1 MRASL
6 DMAQDSRLVDYAGF
20 RARLRE
26 DRKTKNV
33 GFSPRQRAL
42 EHPPWRPSSPN
53 PQPTRRPRSAPASRA
68 PPVDIRVKKETA
80 ERLADVITEA
90 GLVTDDSAAM
100 DALSAMLAQDQ
111 RHLNGNGLAHGAK
124 THVEAV
130 REQQRVYMEAV
141 EAGAAEEEEAA
152 EAEEAAA
159 ADQEDEAAEAVEERQ
174 EGRGADV
181 QAEPLEAV
189 LHQSISLA
197 DLRELKAY
205 AKPPRSV
212 KVVMEAVCLL
222 LGLEPTWAQAKAL
235 FDSLIAASRSGAAGP
250 LGSLEV
256 ESVRPATIRK
266 LKRSYIGKDALDV
279 QSIGKVS
286 KAAQSLC
293 LWVNN
298 VFAVA
303 TGQPQT
309 QPPPAAERKA
319 GKRRTKKRPSSGG
332 SRGSSPVTGANR
344 ANARGPGA
352 KKSAKKAGK
361 RPGPKRTSNA
371 HENGATPGAGTHAA
385 APGSAM
391 YADLI
396 GQVSMGVQQGLSGD
410 ELLRLCESLGENT
423 VGATQG
429 QVRVH
434 DPHACWSALSSAAT
448 DSAGSASRWLRSPWN
463 WTGTWPNP
471 PMPEGCLPALIVV
484 YVRNKCSSQG
494 IR

>member
-1 MRASL
+1 
-6 DMAQDSRLVDYAGF
+6 MAQDSRLVDYAGF

-26 DRKTKNV
+26 DRKTKTV

-68 PPVDIRVKKETA
+68 PPVDVRVKKETA

-159 ADQEDEAAEAVEERQ
+159 ADQEDAAAEAVEEERQ
-174 EGRGADV
+174 EGGGADV

-189 LHQSISLA
+189 LQQSISLA

-235 FDSLIAASRSGAAGP
+235 FDSLIVASRSGAAGP

-309 QPPPAAERKA
+309 QPPPAPERKA

-332 SRGSSPVTGANR
+332 SRGSSPVTGATR
-344 ANARGPGA
+344 ANARGSGA

-371 HENGATPGAGTHAA
+371 HENGATQGAGSHAA
-385 APGSAM
+385 TPGSAM

-434 DPHACWSALSSAAT
+434 DPHLLARSQQLRPLN
-448 DSAGSASRWLRSPWN
+448 SAGSASRWLRSPWS

-471 PMPEGCLPALIVV
+471 PTPEGCLPALIM
-484 YVRNKCSSQG
+484 YVRNKCSPQG